1 MALRAWSKIM
11 VGVRVRLGFG
21 YGVRERVISTGVMI
35 SIVTTKLVMISIVIV
50 SIWATGRMRER
61 INIGLI

>member
-1 MALRAWSKIM
+1 M